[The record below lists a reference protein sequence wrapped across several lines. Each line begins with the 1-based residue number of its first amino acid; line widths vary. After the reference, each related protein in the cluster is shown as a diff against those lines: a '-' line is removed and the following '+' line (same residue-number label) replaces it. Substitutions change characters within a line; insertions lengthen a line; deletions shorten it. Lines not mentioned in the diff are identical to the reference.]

1 MDAGNYGRVEAACFP
16 LHSFKRPRLQLQAE
30 FGSPRYF
37 APQPLL
43 PLMMNVVVTGASQGI
58 GRAIAEAFAA
68 RDSAHLAL
76 VARTDAKL
84 EAVAASCREHGGTPL
99 VVPTDVTD
107 DAAVATMA
115 DTVHDAW
122 GPPDVLVNNAGAF
135 TYAPLNELTL
145 EGFRDQIDV
154 NLTGAFAV
162 TKAFL
167 PSMRERGTGH
177 LFFMGSVASLMAY
190 PGNAGYC
197 AAKHGLR
204 GLARVVR
211 AETKDEGL
219 RVTTVLPGAT
229 DTPTW
234 AGADLP
240 SERLMAPED
249 VAQAV
254 VDAAHLSDRT
264 VLEELLLRPQ
274 EGDV

>member
-1 MDAGNYGRVEAACFP
+1 MV
-16 LHSFKRPRLQLQAE
+16 
-30 FGSPRYF
+30 
-37 APQPLL
+37 
-43 PLMMNVVVTGASQGI
+43 VVVTGASQGI

-68 RDSAHLAL
+68 RDHAQVAL
-76 VARTDAKL
+76 VSRTEKKL
-84 EAVAASCREHGGTPL
+84 DAVAEACREHGGEAL

-107 DAAVATMA
+107 DAAVAEMGETVR
-115 DTVHDAW
+115 DTW
-122 GPPDVLVNNAGAF
+122 GTPDVLVNNAGAF
-135 TYAPLNELTL
+135 TYAPLDELTL
-145 EGFRDQIDV
+145 DGFRDQIGV

-162 TKAFL
+162 TKTFL
-167 PSMRERGTGH
+167 PAIRERGSGH
-177 LFFMGSVASLMAY
+177 LFFMGSVASIMAY

-211 AETKDEGL
+211 EETKEEGV

-234 AGADLP
+234 DGVDLP
-240 SERLMAPED
+240 AERFMPPED
-249 VAQAV
+249 IAAAV
-254 VDAAHLSDRT
+254 VDAYHLSDRT

>member
-1 MDAGNYGRVEAACFP
+1 MI
-16 LHSFKRPRLQLQAE
+16 
-30 FGSPRYF
+30 
-37 APQPLL
+37 
-43 PLMMNVVVTGASQGI
+43 VVVTGASQGI
-58 GRAIAEAFAA
+58 GRAIAEAFAE
-68 RDSAHLAL
+68 RDGAKVAL
-76 VARTDAKL
+76 VARTESKL
-84 EAVAASCREHGGTPL
+84 ETVAASCRERGGTPL

-107 DAAVATMA
+107 DAAVAEMA
-115 DTVHDAW
+115 ETVRDEW
-122 GPPDVLVNNAGAF
+122 GPPDVLVNNAGIF
-135 TYAPLNELTL
+135 DYAPLDELTL

-154 NLTGAFAV
+154 NLSGAFAV

-167 PSMRERGTGH
+167 PGMRERGSGH
-177 LFFMGSVASLMAY
+177 LFFMGSVASIMAY

-211 AETKDEGL
+211 EETKDEGV

-234 AGADLP
+234 EGVDLP
-240 SERLMAPED
+240 KERFMAPED
-249 VAQAV
+249 VAQSI
-254 VDAAHLSDRT
+254 VDAYHLSDRT

>member
-1 MDAGNYGRVEAACFP
+1 
-16 LHSFKRPRLQLQAE
+16 
-30 FGSPRYF
+30 
-37 APQPLL
+37 
-43 PLMMNVVVTGASQGI
+43 MNVVVTGASQGI
-58 GRAIAEAFAA
+58 GRAIAEAFAT
-68 RDSAHLAL
+68 RDGANLAL
-76 VARTDAKL
+76 VARTEAKL
-84 EAVAASCREHGGTPL
+84 EAVAASCRERGGTPL

-107 DAAVATMA
+107 DAAVAEMA
-115 DTVHDAW
+115 DAVHNAW

-135 TYAPLNELTL
+135 TYAPLGELTL

-167 PSMRERGTGH
+167 PAMRERGTGH

-234 AGADLP
+234 EGADLP

>member
-1 MDAGNYGRVEAACFP
+1 MIA
-16 LHSFKRPRLQLQAE
+16 
-30 FGSPRYF
+30 
-37 APQPLL
+37 
-43 PLMMNVVVTGASQGI
+43 VVTGASQGI
-58 GRAIAEAFAA
+58 GRAIAEAFSDEDAA
-68 RDSAHLAL
+68 HVAL
-76 VARTDAKL
+76 VARTRSKL
-84 EAVAASCREHGGTPL
+84 EAVADACRERGAEPL

-107 DAAVATMA
+107 DAAVVDMA
-115 DTVHDAW
+115 DTIQSEW
-122 GPPDVLVNNAGAF
+122 GVPDVLVNNAGAF
-135 TYAPLNELTL
+135 TYAPLDELTL
-145 EGFRDQIDV
+145 EDFRDQIAV

-162 TKAFL
+162 TQAFL
-167 PSMRERGTGH
+167 AEMRAQESGH

-204 GLARVVR
+204 GLARTVR

-234 AGADLP
+234 EGADIP
-240 SERLMAPED
+240 SKRFMAPED
-249 VAQAV
+249 VAQSV
-254 VDAAHLSDRT
+254 VDAYHLSDRT